1 MKRRLHR
8 ISFPFLC
15 LLLGYC
21 YSCNGGDGNDAYMRP
36 PDGTASN
43 LNMKGEPLRARSPE
57 EIAQMQDHLQQLGY
71 DPGPTDGTY
80 GPQTKL
86 AIKRFQSEHGILS
99 DGAAGALTEAA
110 IRKAIYARE
119 TLQQN
124 TPRSIESPQ
133 KSNP

>member
-1 MKRRLHR
+1 MKRHLHR
-8 ISFPFLC
+8 ISFPILC

-21 YSCNGGDGNDAYMRP
+21 YSCGGGNDAYVQP

-71 DPGPTDGTY
+71 DPGPADGTY
-80 GPQTKL
+80 GRQTKL

-99 DGAAGALTEAA
+99 DGAAGALTEEA
-110 IRKAIYARE
+110 IRRAMSARE

-124 TPRSIESPQ
+124 TPRSVESPQ